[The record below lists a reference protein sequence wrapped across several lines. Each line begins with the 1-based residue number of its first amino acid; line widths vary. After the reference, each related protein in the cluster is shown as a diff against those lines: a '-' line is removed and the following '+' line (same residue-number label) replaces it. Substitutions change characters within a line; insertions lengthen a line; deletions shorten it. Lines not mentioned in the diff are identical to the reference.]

1 MGFLRKIK
9 GDVLSHLPI
18 LIYMCAKGR
27 NGEMQLGKLSSKTK
41 VFLLIF
47 GLFVILFLVLT
58 GKLLKKDVQF
68 GDKKPVANEE
78 LLILGTADSVENLE
92 KNQVYTDK
100 GVYEFEMEI
109 DWTPY
114 LYQSV
119 QAVTEENKILHIN
132 NLLQREVK
140 LENCLITE
148 NSTDQVVIFSE
159 GFRISLPC
167 RNLTAS
173 FSDEIVDIYL
183 INGSITKIS
192 TKKESIEG
200 KILSIRA
207 DGIELEGYGVVPLS
221 EKFRFYET
229 YEGYKEKSAY
239 GLIVGYEQAK
249 LIVAEGKICAA
260 VLAMPMTLERIRVL
274 LKTTDFADILHQNVV
289 LRAHGNYEVI
299 YGDKK
304 SVLKDGEELKLT
316 AFSEELSEERV
327 IFKPEGENSRMEIG
341 NVERDYG
348 TPVYAGNIE
357 VLKNSGG
364 LMIINDLNLETYLY
378 SVVPSEMPAS
388 YEMEALKAQ
397 AVCARSYAYRQILA
411 NGYAAY
417 GAHVD
422 DSVSYQ
428 VYNNLTTNDR
438 VIQAVNETAG
448 KVLKFGGEV
457 AATYYFSTSCG
468 YTTNETIWK
477 NGLEENSYISGKLLN
492 DSMEK
497 LDLREEDSFRQ
508 FILNEEYE
516 TYDSGESWYRWDMT
530 VPAEHISETICSIKD
545 VGNVENIEVTERNE
559 GGVVQKVL
567 VSGEDGEVELVYEH
581 AIRTALNGKG
591 QTIKRTYGKD
601 ATGGNMLPSGF
612 FVIDRVEENG
622 ELKAFRFRGG
632 GFGHGAGMSQNGANH
647 MAEAGKNYEE
657 ILGLFYEGTTLS
669 EI

>member
-1 MGFLRKIK
+1 MQLRK
-9 GDVLSHLPI
+9 LSRK
-18 LIYMCAKGR
+18 AR
-27 NGEMQLGKLSSKTK
+27 

-47 GLFVILFLVLT
+47 GLFVILFLILT

-78 LLILGTADSVENLE
+78 LLILGTADFIQGLE

-100 GVYEFEMEI
+100 GIYEYEEGI
-109 DWTPY
+109 DCSPY

-119 QAVTEENKILHIN
+119 QAVTEENRILHIN

-148 NSTDQVVIFSE
+148 NTENQVTIFSE
-159 GFRISLPC
+159 GFRMNLPC
-167 RNLTAS
+167 KNLTIS

-183 INGSITKIS
+183 TNGSITKIS
-192 TKKESIEG
+192 TKKERIEG
-200 KILSIRA
+200 KILSIRTE
-207 DGIELEGYGVVPLS
+207 GLELEGYGVVPLS
-221 EKFRFYET
+221 ENFRFYET
-229 YEGYKEKSAY
+229 FGDYKEKSAY

-249 LIVAEGKICAA
+249 LIVAEGEICAA
-260 VLAMPMTLERIRVL
+260 VLEAPMTLERIRVL
-274 LKTTDFADILHQNVV
+274 LKTTDFADIMHQNVV
-289 LRAHGNYEVI
+289 LKAHGDYEVQ

-304 SVLKDGEELKLT
+304 SVLRDGEELKLT

-327 IFKPEGENSRMEIG
+327 TFQPEDEDSRIEICTI
-341 NVERDYG
+341 ERNYG

-357 VLKNSGG
+357 IMKDSGG
-364 LMIINDLNLETYLY
+364 LVVINDLNLETYLY

-397 AVCARSYAYRQILA
+397 AVCARSYAYRQILL
-411 NGYAAY
+411 NGYASY

-428 VYNNLTTNDR
+428 VYNNLTTNDK

-448 KVLKFGGEV
+448 QVLKFGEEV
-457 AATYYFSTSCG
+457 ATTYYFSTSCG

-492 DSMEK
+492 DSMKK
-497 LDLREEDSFRQ
+497 LDLRNEDNFRQ

-530 VPAEHISETICSIKD
+530 VPAEHISTTICGIED
-545 VGNVENIEVTERNE
+545 IGDVENIEVTERND
-559 GGVVQKVL
+559 GGVVQRVL
-567 VSGEDGEVELVYEH
+567 VTGKKGEVELVYEH
-581 AIRTALNGKG
+581 AIRVALNGKG
-591 QTIKRTYGKD
+591 ETIRRTYGKD

-612 FVIDRVEENG
+612 FVIDRIEEDG
-622 ELKAFRFRGG
+622 EVTAFRFRGG

-647 MAEAGKNYEE
+647 MAEAGKTYEE
-657 ILGLFYEGTTLS
+657 ILGLFYEGTSIS

>member
-1 MGFLRKIK
+1 
-9 GDVLSHLPI
+9 
-18 LIYMCAKGR
+18 
-27 NGEMQLGKLSSKTK
+27 MQLGKLSRKAK
-41 VFLLIF
+41 LFLLIF
-47 GLFVILFLVLT
+47 GLLVILFLVLT
-58 GKLLKKDVQF
+58 GKLMKKNMQF
-68 GDKKPVANEE
+68 GEKKPVANEE
-78 LLILGTADSVENLE
+78 LLILGTGDIIDGLE

-100 GVYEFEMEI
+100 GIYLYEKEI

-114 LYQSV
+114 LFQSV
-119 QAVTEENKILHIN
+119 QAVTEENNILHIN

-140 LENCLITE
+140 LENCLLTANTTE
-148 NSTDQVVIFSE
+148 QVTIFSE
-159 GFRISLPC
+159 GYTINIPC
-167 RNLTAS
+167 RNLTAT
-173 FSDEIVDIYL
+173 FSNEIVDIYL
-183 INGSITKIS
+183 TNGSITKIS

-207 DGIELEGYGVVPLS
+207 EGIELEGYGVIPLS

-229 YEGYKEKSAY
+229 YGDYQEKSAY

-249 LIVAEGKICAA
+249 LIVAEGEICAA
-260 VLAMPMTLERIRVL
+260 VLEAPMTLERIRVL
-274 LKTTDFADILHQNVV
+274 LKTTDFADIIHQNAV
-289 LRAHGNYEVI
+289 LRAHGDYEVI

-327 IFKPEGENSRMEIG
+327 IFKPEGENSRMEIA
-341 NVERDYG
+341 NIERNYG

-357 VLKNSGG
+357 VVKNSGG
-364 LMIINDLNLETYLY
+364 LVIINDLNLETYLY

-388 YEMEALKAQ
+388 YEIEALKAQ
-397 AVCARSYAYRQILA
+397 AVCARSYAYRQILL
-411 NGYAAY
+411 NGYASY

-448 KVLKFGGEV
+448 KVLKFGDEV
-457 AATYYFSTSCG
+457 ATTYYFSTSCG

-477 NGLEENSYISGKLLN
+477 NGLEDNSYISGKLLN

-497 LDLREEDSFRQ
+497 LDLKDEDNFRQ

-530 VPAEHISETICSIKD
+530 VPAEHISDTICSMEDIGDIK
-545 VGNVENIEVTERNE
+545 NIEVTERNE

-567 VSGEDGEVELVYEH
+567 VTGEDGEMELVYEH
-581 AIRTALNGKG
+581 AIRVALNGKG
-591 QTIKRTYGKD
+591 QTIRRTHGKD
-601 ATGGNMLPSGF
+601 ATGGDMLPSGF
-612 FVIDRVEENG
+612 FVIDKVEENG
-622 ELKAFRFRGG
+622 ELEAFRFRGG

>member
-1 MGFLRKIK
+1 MQLRK
-9 GDVLSHLPI
+9 LSRK
-18 LIYMCAKGR
+18 AKI
-27 NGEMQLGKLSSKTK
+27 
-41 VFLLIF
+41 FLLIF
-47 GLFVILFLVLT
+47 GLFVILFLALT

-78 LLILGTADSVENLE
+78 LLILGTADSIQGLEN
-92 KNQVYTDK
+92 NQVYTDK
-100 GVYEFEMEI
+100 GIYEYEEEI
-109 DWTPY
+109 DCTPY
-114 LYQSV
+114 LHQSV
-119 QAVTEENKILHIN
+119 QAVTEENRILHIN

-148 NSTDQVVIFSE
+148 NTENQVTIFSE
-159 GFRISLPC
+159 GFRINLPC
-167 RNLTAS
+167 KNLMTS

-183 INGSITKIS
+183 TNGSITKIS
-192 TKKESIEG
+192 TKKERIEG
-200 KILSIRA
+200 KILSIRTE
-207 DGIELEGYGVVPLS
+207 GLELEGYGVVPLS
-221 EKFRFYET
+221 ENFRFYET
-229 YEGYKEKSAY
+229 YGDYKEKSAY

-249 LIVAEGKICAA
+249 LIVAEGEICAA
-260 VLAMPMTLERIRVL
+260 VLEAPMTLERIRVL
-274 LKTTDFADILHQNVV
+274 LKTTDFADIMHQNVV
-289 LRAHGNYEVI
+289 IKAHGDYEVQ

-304 SVLKDGEELKLT
+304 SVLRDGEELKLT

-327 IFKPEGENSRMEIG
+327 TFQPEDEDSRIEICTI
-341 NVERDYG
+341 ERNYG

-357 VLKNSGG
+357 IMKDSGG
-364 LMIINDLNLETYLY
+364 LVVINDLNLETYLY

-397 AVCARSYAYRQILA
+397 AVCARSYAYRQILL
-411 NGYAAY
+411 NGYASY

-428 VYNNLTTNDR
+428 VYNNLPTDEK
-438 VIQAVNETAG
+438 VMQAVNETAG
-448 KVLKFGGEV
+448 KVLRFGEEV
-457 AATYYFSTSCG
+457 ATTYYFSTSCG

-477 NGLEENSYISGKLLN
+477 NGLAENSYISGKLLN

-497 LDLREEDSFRQ
+497 LDLRDEDNFRQ

-530 VPAEHISETICSIKD
+530 VPAEHISATICGIED
-545 VGNVENIEVTERNE
+545 IGDVENIEVTERND

-567 VSGEDGEVELVYEH
+567 VTGEDGELELVYEH
-581 AIRTALNGKG
+581 AIRVALNGKG
-591 QTIKRTYGKD
+591 ETIRRTYGKD

-612 FVIDRVEENG
+612 FVIDRIEEDG
-622 ELKAFRFRGG
+622 EITAFRFRGG

-647 MAEAGKNYEE
+647 MAEAGKTYEE
-657 ILGLFYEGTTLS
+657 ILGLFYEGTSIS

>member
-1 MGFLRKIK
+1 
-9 GDVLSHLPI
+9 
-18 LIYMCAKGR
+18 
-27 NGEMQLGKLSSKTK
+27 MQLGKLSRKAKS
-41 VFLLIF
+41 FLLIF
-47 GLFVILFLVLT
+47 GLLVILFLVLT
-58 GKLLKKDVQF
+58 GKLMKKNMQF
-68 GDKKPVANEE
+68 GEKKPVANEE
-78 LLILGTADSVENLE
+78 LLILGTGDIIDGLE

-100 GVYEFEMEI
+100 GIYLYEKEI

-114 LYQSV
+114 LFQSV
-119 QAVTEENKILHIN
+119 QAVTEENNILHIN

-140 LENCLITE
+140 LENCLLTANTTE
-148 NSTDQVVIFSE
+148 QVTIFSE
-159 GFRISLPC
+159 GYTINIPC
-167 RNLTAS
+167 RNLTAT
-173 FSDEIVDIYL
+173 FSNEIVDIYL
-183 INGSITKIS
+183 TNGSITKIS

-207 DGIELEGYGVVPLS
+207 EGIELEGYGVIPLS

-229 YEGYKEKSAY
+229 YGDYQEKSAY

-249 LIVAEGKICAA
+249 LIVAEGEICAA
-260 VLAMPMTLERIRVL
+260 VLEAPMTLERIRVL
-274 LKTTDFADILHQNVV
+274 LKTTDFADIIHQNAV
-289 LRAHGNYEVI
+289 LRAHGDYEVI

-327 IFKPEGENSRMEIG
+327 IFKPEGENSRMEIA
-341 NVERDYG
+341 NIERNYG

-357 VLKNSGG
+357 VVKNSGG
-364 LMIINDLNLETYLY
+364 LVIINDLNLETYLY

-388 YEMEALKAQ
+388 YEIEALKAQ
-397 AVCARSYAYRQILA
+397 AVCARSYAYRQILL
-411 NGYAAY
+411 NGYASY

-448 KVLKFGGEV
+448 KVLKFGDEV
-457 AATYYFSTSCG
+457 ATTYYFSTSCG

-477 NGLEENSYISGKLLN
+477 NGLEDNSYISGKLLN

-497 LDLREEDSFRQ
+497 LDLKDEDNFRQ

-530 VPAEHISETICSIKD
+530 VPAEHISDTICSMEDIGDIK
-545 VGNVENIEVTERNE
+545 NIEVTERNE

-567 VSGEDGEVELVYEH
+567 VTGEDGEMELVYEH
-581 AIRTALNGKG
+581 AIRVALNGKG
-591 QTIKRTYGKD
+591 QTIRRTHGKD
-601 ATGGNMLPSGF
+601 ATGGDMLPSGF
-612 FVIDRVEENG
+612 FVIDKVEENG
-622 ELKAFRFRGG
+622 ELEAFRFRGG